1 MPTSLRNNTN
11 NAFISWLLM
20 LQKQLRRPAFIPES
34 ERGRS
39 EVERMS
45 YANFLCTQMHMTN
58 EQMRAL
64 KPNMCKYMHSEKSA
78 SK

>member
-1 MPTSLRNNTN
+1 
-11 NAFISWLLM
+11 
-20 LQKQLRRPAFIPES
+20 
-34 ERGRS
+34 
-39 EVERMS
+39 MS

-78 SK
+78 KERLGPAQTTPQCLMPPCFPALHRGAGLCP